1 MRYIDSPMYCYI
13 PTDKAHQFVSL
24 DLLICKG
31 CQQTTPAGK
40 ELNKFD
46 INSKSDYFRLVLY
59 YFYLHA
65 YLNSR
70 MSKLVKLEQMQF
82 TVLSTIELSSTYL

>member
-1 MRYIDSPMYCYI
+1 MTNSLDS
-13 PTDKAHQFVSL
+13 DKAHQFVSL

-31 CQQTTPAGK
+31 YQQTTPAGK
-40 ELNKFD
+40 ALNKSD

-59 YFYLHA
+59 LFYLHA
-65 YLNSR
+65 FWNNR

-82 TVLSTIELSSTYL
+82 TVLSTFELSSIYL